1 MINKPQSGF
10 TLIEL
15 IMTIV
20 LLGVLAA
27 VAIPRFADI
36 SSEAD
41 TAVFETIKANFK
53 TAVNLVH
60 SKSLIYKTSSG
71 FLDVSLEGT
80 CINVDAVSGYP
91 LVDQG
96 SDTCTPIAS
105 LTPLQYHPL
114 PDSLFTQMIAHL
126 NRSSF
131 FVATAH
137 ASPPP
142 PPPPPPPST
151 TDLPNLLMDFDFDNW
166 IWTETVPTATLT
178 APSGQSFIY
187 NQSSGLVN

>member
-1 MINKPQSGF
+1 
-10 TLIEL
+10 
-15 IMTIV
+15 
-20 LLGVLAA
+20 
-27 VAIPRFADI
+27 
-36 SSEAD
+36 
-41 TAVFETIKANFK
+41 
-53 TAVNLVH
+53 
-60 SKSLIYKTSSG
+60 
-71 FLDVSLEGT
+71 
-80 CINVDAVSGYP
+80 
-91 LVDQG
+91 
-96 SDTCTPIAS
+96 
-105 LTPLQYHPL
+105 
-114 PDSLFTQMIAHL
+114 MIAQL